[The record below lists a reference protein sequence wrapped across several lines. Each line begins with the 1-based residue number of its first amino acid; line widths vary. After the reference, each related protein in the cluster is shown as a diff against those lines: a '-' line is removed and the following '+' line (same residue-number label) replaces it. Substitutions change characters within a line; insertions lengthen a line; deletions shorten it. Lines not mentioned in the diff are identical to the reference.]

1 VPGKTILEIP
11 APLQAQMLME
21 LRQAR
26 YGHLLALHILLWCAS
41 GRTPSEIATFIFC
54 SRSSVYR
61 TVAAYRRGHLRC
73 ADGRRCCDIAA
84 CLHPQFAA
92 IAARDL
98 EVGTI
103 GSGLVPHSLELPDA
117 GSRVEGTP
125 SRPCL
130 AGESSALVART
141 GLGLETGATCGAR

>member
-1 VPGKTILEIP
+1 MPGKTILEIP

-61 TVAAYRRGHLRC
+61 TVAAYRRGHL
-73 ADGRRCCDIAA
+73 DVLMGAA
-84 CLHPQFAA
+84 AVTSERVYIPSLQRF
-92 IAARDL
+92 AARDL

-117 GSRVEGTP
+117 GSGVEGTP